1 MKDCLDK
8 ENYRAV
14 SIISHMWKVFERLMH
29 WQIDNYMN
37 DKLSSLLTD
46 FTKNHNTQH
55 RLLTMVE
62 KWRNNL
68 VKGRLI
74 GEKLFEKPQTKSSCK

>member
-1 MKDCLDK
+1 
-8 ENYRAV
+8 
-14 SIISHMWKVFERLMH
+14 
-29 WQIDNYMN
+29 MN

-62 KWRNNL
+62 KWRNNM
-68 VKGRLI
+68 VKESLI
-74 GEKLFEKPQTKSSCK
+74 GEKLFEQPQTKSSCK